1 MVLSPGCQTYLLNYW
16 FLTSCYFSD
25 GQPLNSVN
33 AWAEQQKSFLEG
45 KGQDIYSDIKGVN
58 FKSHLKDINFI
69 YSLIHVGKIK
79 IAGSFTMVLWKINYL
94 LLEGGKKNSQGV
106 NYTYQTSDISF
117 ILFAEEVWGLIPLP
131 IHREGKKL
139 FDKIIIFASCCTG
152 GTEVWD
158 LAKGSIRLTIWYP
171 PPHQTTTCS
180 LMPSAERRRE
190 GTGSH

>member
-1 MVLSPGCQTYLLNYW
+1 MTSEGPFQPEIFYDSTSTLLTLPSLCKRSKLEVVLLGCFGNQLSAFRERKTPKSHGFNYTCQTSAIS
-16 FLTSCYFSD
+16 LTS
-25 GQPLNSVN
+25 
-33 AWAEQQKSFLEG
+33 
-45 KGQDIYSDIKGVN
+45 
-58 FKSHLKDINFI
+58 
-69 YSLIHVGKIK
+69 
-79 IAGSFTMVLWKINYL
+79 L
-94 LLEGGKKNSQGV
+94 LRKCEFWLRC
-106 NYTYQTSDISF
+106 
-117 ILFAEEVWGLIPLP
+117 LFAEKE
-131 IHREGKKL
+131 KKL